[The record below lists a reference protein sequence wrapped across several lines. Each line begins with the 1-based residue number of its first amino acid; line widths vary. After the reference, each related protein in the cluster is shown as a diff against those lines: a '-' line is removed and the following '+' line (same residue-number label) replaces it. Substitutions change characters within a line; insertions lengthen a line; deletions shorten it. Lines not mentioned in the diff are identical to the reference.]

1 MKVQKSFFKK
11 VKKGLDFF
19 IKGEY
24 SINCSAVEPHGE
36 AGMERV
42 PCKLNNECKT
52 KHQSSASEMAL
63 EERRRTGLSQL
74 PVAEAKRRSY
84 DK

>member
-1 MKVQKSFFKK
+1 M
-11 VKKGLDFF
+11 KKGLDFF
-19 IKGEY
+19 LESEY

-36 AGMERV
+36 AGTERV

-63 EERRRTGLSQL
+63 KEKPKDRVESITCHGGSHR
-74 PVAEAKRRSY
+74 EMAKM
-84 DK
+84 KL

>member
-1 MKVQKSFFKK
+1 M
-11 VKKGLDFF
+11 KKGLDFF

-52 KHQSSASEMAL
+52 KHQSSASEMTL
-63 EERRRTGLSQL
+63 KECQRTGLSQL
-74 PVAEAKRRSY
+74 LVTEAAMRMAK
-84 DK
+84 KKL